1 VSDAIGP
8 VNRPDRTGMRGGP
21 GTLTLR
27 AAVPGDIPA
36 MHRIRLAVR
45 ENRLSDPTRVTPA
58 DYVRYV
64 EEAGVS
70 WVAELDGR
78 VAGFGIADRAS
89 RSLWA
94 LFVDPAFERR
104 GAGRALLAR
113 LTDGLFESGTEPIN
127 LSTAP
132 GTRAE
137 RLYLAAGWKKVGN
150 LPTGEVWLSRA
161 LPDGG

>member
-1 VSDAIGP
+1 MTMIL
-8 VNRPDRTGMRGGP
+8 RPA
-21 GTLTLR
+21 TLQ
-27 AAVPGDIPA
+27 DIPA

-45 ENRLSDPTRVTPA
+45 ENRLADPTRVTPA

-94 LFVDPAFERR
+94 LFVDPGFEGR
-104 GAGRALLAR
+104 GAGRALLGQ
-113 LTDGLFESGTEPIN
+113 LTACLFQSGRGRIN
-127 LSTAP
+127 LSTEP

-137 RLYLAAGWKKVGN
+137 RFYLAAGWEKIGD
-150 LPTGEVWLSRA
+150 LPTGEAWLGKSR
-161 LPDGG
+161 PG

>member
-1 VSDAIGP
+1 
-8 VNRPDRTGMRGGP
+8 M
-21 GTLTLR
+21 TLR
-27 AAVPGDIPA
+27 PARSADIPA

-70 WVAELDGR
+70 WVAELDGH

-94 LFVDPAFERR
+94 LFVDPAFEGR
-104 GAGRALLAR
+104 GAGRALLGQ
-113 LTDGLFESGTEPIN
+113 LTACLFQSGRGRIN
-127 LSTAP
+127 LSTEP

-137 RLYLAAGWKKVGN
+137 RFYLAAGWERIGD
-150 LPTGEVWLSRA
+150 LPTGEVWLGKSR
-161 LPDGG
+161 PD